1 MLKIANIIEEG
12 RYGGPQAR
20 IVAVAERLNRRG
32 IETIVIFPSK
42 DSDLFHRKL
51 TSKGIQY
58 RRLDLRRLT
67 RQKVHLIKYFF
78 FFMQEV
84 FALVRVIKQENVDIV
99 HCNSPRQIKGV
110 IAGRL
115 AGKKVV
121 WVLNDTSSPRVVFW
135 LFLLLSKCCNGSI
148 LTGKRVQ
155 NYYLITPRLRAIPH
169 VIIRPPVD
177 TGRFNPGNVINQQH
191 NLLKR
196 NGSNLNIVTIANVNP
211 VKGLE
216 YFIEMVHILNRNG
229 KKANFFIV
237 GPQFQSQRK
246 YSMLLKGL
254 INHYGIEN
262 IRFTGESYEIRQV
275 LAETDIF
282 VCSSVSESGPMT
294 VWEAMS
300 MRKAIVST
308 DVGDVARFI
317 KDGENGFVVP
327 IKDSAALAE
336 KVGILIENEQL
347 RKEFG
352 RWAREIAIK
361 HLDVGICAR
370 KHADFYKKVLQQG
383 RVKAIST

>member
-1 MLKIANIIEEG
+1 MFKVANIIEEG

-20 IVAVAERLNRRG
+20 IVAVAESLNRRG
-32 IETIVIFPSK
+32 IETIVIFPSN

-51 TSKGIQY
+51 TNKGIQS
-58 RRLDLRRLT
+58 RRLDLHRLT

-121 WVLNDTSSPRVVFW
+121 WVLNDTSSPRIVFW
-135 LFLLLSKCCNGSI
+135 LFLLLSKWCDGFI
-148 LTGKRVQ
+148 LMGKRVQ
-155 NYYLITPRLRAIPH
+155 NYYLITRRLRAITH

-177 TGRFNPGNVINQQH
+177 TGRFNPGNVINQPH
-191 NLLKR
+191 NLLQK
-196 NGSNLNIVTIANVNP
+196 NGSNLNIVTIANVNQ

-216 YFIEMVHILNRNG
+216 YFVEMVHILNRNG

-237 GPQFQSQRK
+237 GSQLQSQRN
-246 YSMLLKGL
+246 YSMLLTNLIEKYGL
-254 INHYGIEN
+254 YN
-262 IRFTGESYEIRQV
+262 IQFTGACNETHQILS
-275 LAETDIF
+275 ETDIF

-294 VWEAMS
+294 VWEAMA
-300 MRKAIVST
+300 MGKAIVST

-317 KDGENGFVVP
+317 RDAENGFVVP
-327 IKDSAALAE
+327 IKNPAALAE
-336 KVGILIENEQL
+336 KVGILIQNEKL

-352 RWAREIAIK
+352 NKVREVAIRY
-361 HLDVGICAR
+361 LDIEICVR
-370 KHADFYKKVLQQG
+370 KHAEFYKKVL
-383 RVKAIST
+383 KE